1 MIFII
6 RARGVRKRI
15 AEIKQKTRK
24 KAARKD
30 GFYILFIIRKCAF

>member
-15 AEIKQKTRK
+15 AEIKQKTK
-24 KAARKD
+24 KAVRKD
-30 GFYILFIIRKCAF
+30 GFYILFIIGKCVF